1 MTARE
6 FEMSQEQLD
15 KLLDACKPV
24 AMIALQCGTPRSPQ
38 ANAND
43 AWAALGREL
52 GFDHMTVKPSRR
64 DQRFF
69 YAEPVAANG

>member
-1 MTARE
+1 MAVRE

-24 AMIALQCGTPRSPQ
+24 PMIALQCGTPRSPQ

-43 AWAALGREL
+43 AWAALGKEL
-52 GFDHMTVKPSRR
+52 GFDAMTVRPTGKG
-64 DQRFF
+64 DRFF
-69 YAEPVAANG
+69 SAEPIS